1 MNNTQLD
8 DSVITFIDIKK
19 MKKTLCAIS
28 ILPITTLLTIPTVF
42 ANPTSIG
49 LGIGWVNS
57 PYKSYSSKFYPIPH
71 IDYDNG
77 LFFIDDLSAGIYAYN
92 TDNQSLSIGVSY
104 LSNEFKPHDSNNHQL
119 KLLDSRHSTLLA
131 EIEYSIDTNFGSF
144 SSSIGADILNESNSL
159 LANADYSIPYMQG
172 NLVIVPTIGINWA
185 NSKHNDY
192 YYGISHKESSRSNLH
207 YFNADSSFTPYA
219 EIGAQYLLT
228 DNIATFGSVHIDKL
242 TGDAADSPMVDN
254 STVTSIYMGIS
265 YKF

>member
-1 MNNTQLD
+1 
-8 DSVITFIDIKK
+8 
-19 MKKTLCAIS
+19 MKKTLYAIS
-28 ILPITTLLTIPTVF
+28 ILSIITLSTIPIVS
-42 ANPTSIG
+42 ANSTSIG
-49 LGIGWVNS
+49 LGIGWGNS
-57 PYKSYSSKFYPIPH
+57 PYKNYSSKFYPVPH

-92 TDNQSLSIGVSY
+92 ANNQSLSIGARY
-104 LSNEFKPHDSNNHQL
+104 LSNEFKPHDSDNHQL
-119 KLLDSRHSTLLA
+119 RILDSRHSTLLA

-144 SSSIGADILNESNSL
+144 SSSIGVDVLNESNSL
-159 LANADYSIPYMQG
+159 LANTDYSIPYMQG
-172 NLVIVPTIGINWA
+172 SLIIVPTIGINWA